1 MRHILI
7 ATHAKM
13 AEGVKNT
20 LEFIVGERK
29 EITIINAYI
38 DDIKLSSQIDAYLI
52 NIQESDELIILT
64 DILAGSVNQEMSLLQ
79 ERAHTHIITGIN
91 LPLVLGIAMVNDEKF
106 LTQND
111 IEKIIPKHKYF
122 PNKSFDFKAI
132 FIPVIIIIRNNVVTI
147 NTPIKPNSSLITE
160 KIKSV

>member
-91 LPLVLGIAMVNDEKF
+91 LPLVLGIAMTNDEKF

-111 IEKIIPKHKYF
+111 IEKIIMDAKE
-122 PNKSFDFKAI
+122 S
-132 FIPVIIIIRNNVVTI
+132 IIYVNNYV
-147 NTPIKPNSSLITE
+147 PE
-160 KIKSV
+160 MDDDDE